1 MRLRNAFDAVQ
12 ERRRAVLL
20 LVRHLLDHRDALVV
34 VDLEVL
40 YPAEG
45 VVRVK
50 RGKRLPLVR
59 PRTLA
64 LCQLVPVESSHQ
76 REEHVERSAVE
87 ICCLLPLLARRL
99 LEKRLRLVL
108 PRGQFRNELRKLFGR
123 DVARHILD
131 LGEDAKTRSRRI
143 AGNRGEALCPDE
155 DFGDE
160 RVRLLHGVSGLF
172 HLVVYGKDILRPDCA
187 AELGAFEHL
196 ADLLAADAPV
206 AAGL

>member
-50 RGKRLPLVR
+50 CGKRLPFVR

-76 REEHVERSAVE
+76 REEQIERSSVE
-87 ICCLLPLLARRL
+87 ICGLLPFLGRRL

-108 PRGQFRNELRKLFGR
+108 PRGQFRNKFRKLFGR
-123 DVARHILD
+123 DVTRHILD
-131 LGEDAKTRSRRI
+131 LGEDAKTRSWRI

-155 DFGDE
+155 DFGNE
-160 RVRLLHGVSGLF
+160 RV
-172 HLVVYGKDILRPDCA
+172 
-187 AELGAFEHL
+187 
-196 ADLLAADAPV
+196 
-206 AAGL
+206 